1 MVGGDH
7 SEFLSVLDAVCSVGA
22 ASISVANAGMAF
34 LIVLAMTLGLIL
46 PRMLF
51 EQFRPAGRS
60 RRVRGKPLSPF
71 SH

>member
-1 MVGGDH
+1 MRFAQLGPPR
-7 SEFLSVLDAVCSVGA
+7 SVSSKSAL
-22 ASISVANAGMAF
+22 AF